1 MYGMQGEHAS
11 PSGSKADEEEQRP
24 SPATLEDVPSRPL
37 NMRPHPR
44 PAPSTSRKTTA
55 AMTSIQSSTSAPT
68 RSLVHLWHRLS
79 GSPSTSTGPRDVEN
93 ERDPNQD
100 ENHAE
105 GANDEDATSDGDH
118 EPDVPGRMHRRSTS
132 VPYASSSAAP
142 HPPASPP
149 ASSSA
154 AGFLSS
160 HFSIDPEPVLSRLR
174 RVQHQRT
181 PTQLNRSPA
190 SPTSPSAA
198 AAAGS
203 LSPSRLSESWD
214 RFRPRWPH
222 LGAGSPGFHANS
234 NSSGKAAPTQGSAN
248 SDDSDH
254 DASALNEVL
263 DGDEGVVVDDEACF
277 VEGSQGKV
285 DFLCSLP
292 IEISLFI
299 LLHLDHV
306 TLLEASAVSR
316 TWRLLALDNVIWRD
330 LFHQHAGWRIRE
342 PFAPSVAS
350 TIYHDAPSKPPS
362 IRRAVTSAMRR
373 DGSRRSNAG
382 GEASGSGPETPT
394 RLVRRISDMVD
405 TLGSLSLTPL
415 ATRATPTRE
424 TAEDP
429 MSASMGSDSSWA
441 HASQILP
448 GAIPRRTAPSVIST
462 APPSTSTV
470 ATNAFAAPPR
480 THSSARV
487 PLSRA
492 GSSSALANLAS
503 SIAHLPPSLGPSRRN
518 SSATLP
524 PLGSIPSPLLGSIPS
539 APLTLNWPRLFRDRY
554 LVEERWKRAAPR
566 SNWYKGHTDSVY
578 CLQFDPKKIISGSRD
593 RSVRVWDIAT
603 GRTTKVLTGHEGS
616 VLCLRYNDK
625 VLITGSSDSTILV
638 WDLVGD
644 PITGRGQWEATMQL
658 IGHNMAVLDLTF
670 DDQWIVSCSKDTTIR
685 VWHRS
690 TGELYR
696 VLAGHRGPVNAVQ
709 LHNNRVVSASGD
721 ATMKMW
727 NVLTG
732 EVERVFTGHE
742 RGLACAT
749 LSASGTLVASGS
761 NDKMIRV
768 WDVTT
773 GTCLAVLRGHTDLV
787 RSLAF
792 DEARGLIL
800 SGSYDRTTRVW
811 DWKSQSELAKYK
823 QHTSLVFHVEFDA
836 SRIISSSHDRK
847 ILSLDFG
854 EGLDTSLF
862 V

>member
-1 MYGMQGEHAS
+1 
-11 PSGSKADEEEQRP
+11 
-24 SPATLEDVPSRPL
+24 
-37 NMRPHPR
+37 
-44 PAPSTSRKTTA
+44 
-55 AMTSIQSSTSAPT
+55 MTSTPSSTSAPT
-68 RSLVHLWHRLS
+68 RSLVHLWHRIS
-79 GSPSTSTGPRDVEN
+79 GSLSTISPRDVET
-93 ERDPNQD
+93 ERDPDHHED
-100 ENHAE
+100 EDDDD
-105 GANDEDATSDGDH
+105 NDEAAASDSDDQAH
-118 EPDVPGRMHRRSTS
+118 IPGRLHRRSAS
-132 VPYASSSAAP
+132 VPYASTSAGP
-142 HPPASPP
+142 QQPASPP
-149 ASSSA
+149 SSSA
-154 AGFLSS
+154 GGFLSS

-181 PTQLNRSPA
+181 STQGNRTIS
-190 SPTSPSAA
+190 SPTSAA
-198 AAAGS
+198 AAAAPPVAGS
-203 LSPSRLSESWD
+203 LSPSRLSESWE
-214 RFRPRWPH
+214 RFRPRWP
-222 LGAGSPGFHANS
+222 LGVGSTGFHTG
-234 NSSGKAAPTQGSAN
+234 SSKQAPTRGTTIH
-248 SDDSDH
+248 DDSDNE
-254 DASALNEVL
+254 ASDEVL

-277 VEGSQGKV
+277 VDGWHGKV

-306 TLLEASAVSR
+306 TLLKASAVSR

-342 PFAPSVAS
+342 PAASSVAS
-350 TIYHDAPSKPPS
+350 SVYHDAPSKPPS

-382 GEASGSGPETPT
+382 EAPGPETPT

-415 ATRATPTRE
+415 ASRATPTRE
-424 TAEDP
+424 SEDP
-429 MSASMGSDSSWA
+429 MSASIGSDSSWA

-448 GAIPRRTAPSVIST
+448 GAPPRRTAHPVIST

-480 THSSARV
+480 AHSSARI

-503 SIAHLPPSLGPSRRN
+503 SISHLPPSLGPSRRN

-554 LVEERWKRAAPR
+554 LVEQRWKRAAPR

-603 GRTTKVLTGHEGS
+603 GQTTKVLTVHEGS
-616 VLCLRYNDK
+616 VLCLRYDDK
-625 VLITGSSDSTILV
+625 VLITGSSDSTVLV

-644 PITGRGQWEATMQL
+644 PITGRGQWEAVMQL
-658 IGHNMAVLDLTF
+658 VGHNMAVLDLTF
-670 DDQWIVSCSKDTTIR
+670 DEQWIVSCSKDTTIR

-709 LHNNRVVSASGD
+709 LHNNRVISASGD

-742 RGLACAT
+742 RGLACAA

-761 NDKMIRV
+761 NDKMIRI
-768 WDVTT
+768 WDVAT
-773 GTCLAVLRGHTDLV
+773 GTCLAILKGHTDLV

-792 DEARGLIL
+792 DETRGLIM

-811 DWKSQSELAKYK
+811 DWKSESELAKYK
-823 QHTSLVFHVEFDA
+823 QHTSLVFHVEFNA
-836 SRIISSSHDRK
+836 SRIVSSSHDRK

-862 V
+862 L